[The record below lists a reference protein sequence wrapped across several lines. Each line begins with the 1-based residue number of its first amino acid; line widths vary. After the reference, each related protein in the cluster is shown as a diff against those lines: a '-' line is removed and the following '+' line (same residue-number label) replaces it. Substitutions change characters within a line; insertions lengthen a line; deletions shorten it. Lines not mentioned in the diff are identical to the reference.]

1 MTAPLELTK
10 DPLGSHLAL
19 EVLDS
24 ALDPLL
30 TDGDLERFALN
41 GFAGIRQGS
50 GGMADARERRKSFRR
65 DLCRPG
71 SQTGTELKERIC

>member
-1 MTAPLELTK
+1 MATPLELTK

-24 ALDPLL
+24 ALDPLF

-50 GGMADARERRKSFRR
+50 GGMAEARQKCKGFRTSPS
-65 DLCRPG
+65 RPSDQG
-71 SQTGTELKERIC
+71 ATRMR